1 MFFSVRTWL
10 IILLLSIVLGIGI
23 KRHMKLQSTLEFFE
37 SNLSLPLGID
47 VESIIKNAQSK

>member
-1 MFFSVRTWL
+1 MFFSGRTWL